1 MFSLYL
7 IICNLGFLTFPLSF
21 YQIYTLVL
29 TSKDNQNSVTN
40 LHFTVG
46 LKDIKTFSNRG
57 QYFSETA

>member
-29 TSKDNQNSVTN
+29 TSKDNQNSVTKLA
-40 LHFTVG
+40 LHSGAQGYQDFFKPGT
-46 LKDIKTFSNRG
+46 IF
-57 QYFSETA
+57 F